1 MDEFVSKQV
10 KVINA
15 KYVED
20 TKSILIL
27 GECILEDG
35 KTGRLTHQIHRSL
48 FSYGDRTE
56 KEIVKELKKTAE
68 LLKDK
73 TITMEFD
80 PSLQDGSEN
89 PLVKGLDISR

>member
-1 MDEFVSKQV
+1 MPDFVRKPV

-27 GECILEDG
+27 GECVLDDG
-35 KTGRLTHQIHRSL
+35 KIGRLTHQLHRSL
-48 FSYGDRTE
+48 FSYGNRTE

-68 LLKDK
+68 MMRDK
-73 TITMEFD
+73 TIMMEFD
-80 PSLQDGSEN
+80 PRQQTGLASLPQ
-89 PLVKGLDISR
+89 I

>member
-1 MDEFVSKQV
+1 MAELVSKPV

-20 TKSILIL
+20 TKSILML
-27 GECILEDG
+27 GECELEDG
-35 KTGRLTHQIHRSL
+35 KVGRLTHQIHRSL

-68 LLKDK
+68 MMVDK
-73 TITMEFD
+73 TIMMEFD
-80 PSLQDGSEN
+80 PTQQDSPTSQLMN
-89 PLVKGLDISR
+89 P

>member
-1 MDEFVSKQV
+1 MADFVSKEV

-27 GECILEDG
+27 GECKLENG
-35 KTGRLTHQIHRSL
+35 EVGRLTHQLHRSL

-68 LLKDK
+68 MMVDK

-80 PSLQDGSEN
+80 PNQKDSPDFQLTN
-89 PLVKGLDISR
+89 P